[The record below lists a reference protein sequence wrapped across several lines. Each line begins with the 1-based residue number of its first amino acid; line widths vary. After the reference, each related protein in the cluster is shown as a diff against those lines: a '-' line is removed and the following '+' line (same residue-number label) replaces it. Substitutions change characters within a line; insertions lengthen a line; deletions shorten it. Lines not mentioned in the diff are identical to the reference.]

1 MAAARGGLSLVE
13 VASGPEVLAMWVHVP
28 VQSRGES
35 RLRVGAQGWADPSS
49 LCLTNGRREVP
60 GPAYAWGF
68 RTSGVISKSPQQGD
82 VALSSDIPEPPLQEK
97 LGLWVSSSC
106 SSKLRG
112 GDLCR

>member
-1 MAAARGGLSLVE
+1 ME
-13 VASGPEVLAMWVHVP
+13 VARGPEVLAMCVHVP

-49 LCLTNGRREVP
+49 LCLTYGRREVP
-60 GPAYAWGF
+60 GPAYAWASW
-68 RTSGVISKSPQQGD
+68 TSGVISKSPQQGD
-82 VALSSDIPEPPLQEK
+82 VALSSEIPESPFKGK

-112 GDLCR
+112 GELCG